1 MNFGDLDNLGW
12 YFNWIF
18 RKVSNFFDKKLYFRL
33 SLICSIQNFAI
44 KSTFNLLNALRGSKK
59 LIEEKNRIEFKIEVY
74 STNFNSKPTGKVNFL
89 HEC

>member
-1 MNFGDLDNLGW
+1 M
-12 YFNWIF
+12 
-18 RKVSNFFDKKLYFRL
+18 RQKT
-33 SLICSIQNFAI
+33 
-44 KSTFNLLNALRGSKK
+44 STCLLNALRGSKK